1 MGLKDGRALRA
12 HRAFIEGDWNL
23 ELKKAGS
30 MGLKDGRALRAPR
43 AFLEG
48 DWNLELKKAT
58 GRWKLE
64 FALALC

>member
-1 MGLKDGRALRA
+1 M
-12 HRAFIEGDWNL
+12 NL